1 MELSLVTDT
10 SATHVGA
17 VIQQEH
23 PGQGWWPQGFFL
35 AQLDR
40 AQVNYNA
47 FNVELF
53 TVVAA
58 IKHFC
63 YILEGRSFTVF
74 TDHRPLVGALSLRL
88 VP

>member
-1 MELSLVTDT
+1 
-10 SATHVGA
+10 VGA

-40 AQVNYNA
+40 AQVNYSA

-58 IKHFC
+58 I
-63 YILEGRSFTVF
+63 
-74 TDHRPLVGALSLRL
+74 
-88 VP
+88 